1 MHVKNIHLVTQ
12 FLDLCFTSSFK
23 KSFIVISLFYLKFFI
38 FSLFVLHHFMRKQ
51 KQSSITD
58 M

>member
-12 FLDLCFTSSFK
+12 FLDLCFK